1 MNDPDGSAGTPRSHI
16 RAVAVPSE
24 HGGWGLTLEPVILGL
39 LVAPS
44 RAGALLGFGAF
55 VGFLARTPFKLAA
68 VDARRSRHLERTAL
82 ARRVFSVELL
92 ILVLCAVGAVLLGD
106 PRFWLGLA
114 GAGPLVAIEL
124 WFDIRSRS
132 RRLVPELAGAMGVS
146 AVAAVIVL
154 AAGEP
159 VALAGA
165 LWLVLAARSLTAI
178 PFVRDQVMQL
188 HGRPTTPGA
197 LLAGDTAALLAVSAA
212 AALDTGV
219 VVGAITLVAI
229 MAYQRISGRNP
240 PSTAVVLGV
249 RQTVIGLTLVL
260 VTGLGVLAP

>member
-1 MNDPDGSAGTPRSHI
+1 MSGPDGSGGTPRSQI

-39 LVAPS
+39 LVAS
-44 RAGALLGFGAF
+44 SGAGALLGFGAF
-55 VGFLARTPFKLAA
+55 VGFLARTPFKLAV
-68 VDARRSRHLERTAL
+68 VDTRRGRRLERTAV
-82 ARRVFSVELL
+82 AWRVFSIELVIL
-92 ILVLCAVGAVLLGD
+92 ILCAVGATLLGD

-114 GAGPLVAIEL
+114 GAGPLLAIEL

-132 RRLVPELAGAMGVS
+132 RRLVPELAGAIGVS

-154 AAGEP
+154 ASGEP
-159 VALAGA
+159 VALACA

-188 HGRPTTPGA
+188 HGRPTVPGA
-197 LLAGDTAALLAVSAA
+197 MLAGDTAALVAVLTAV
-212 AALDTGV
+212 ALDTGV
-219 VVGAITLVAI
+219 VAGAITLVAI
-229 MAYQRISGRNP
+229 MAYQRVSGRNP
-240 PSTAVVLGV
+240 PSRAVVLGV